1 MNVNERNRIR
11 LTLNGKEVP
20 QSLLRPINQV
30 YRMIAPRYRTGY
42 GYWYVYRL
50 DRDHWPVQGLNT
62 LEVALTEY
70 DDEVA
75 VEPYLR
81 DVELET
87 RYLLGK
93 SFHRGNDPDL
103 GPIEYASDRQG

>member
-1 MNVNERNRIR
+1 
-11 LTLNGKEVP
+11 
-20 QSLLRPINQV
+20 
-30 YRMIAPRYRTGY
+30 MIAPRYRTGY

-70 DDEVA
+70 DDEVT
-75 VEPYLR
+75 VEPYVR

-87 RYLLGK
+87 RYLQGK
-93 SFHRGNDPDL
+93 NFHRGNDPDL
-103 GPIEYASDRQG
+103 GPYEYASDRQGTKSP